1 MDQPQFI
8 TLVTS
13 LIGNFGFPIVM
24 TGYLLLRFEK
34 KIDSLTNTM
43 QEFKIALTGE
53 SDKRNDK
60 R

>member
-1 MDQPQFI
+1 MDQSQLVP
-8 TLVTS
+8 LVTTA
-13 LIGNFGFPIVM
+13 IGNFGFPIVV

-53 SDKRNDK
+53 NDK
-60 R
+60 KR

>member
-1 MDQPQFI
+1 MLLSKQY
-8 TLVTS
+8 LKRGK
-13 LIGNFGFPIVM
+13 LLGFPIVV

-43 QEFKIALTGE
+43 QEFKIALIGE
-53 SDKRNDK
+53 SDKKNDK